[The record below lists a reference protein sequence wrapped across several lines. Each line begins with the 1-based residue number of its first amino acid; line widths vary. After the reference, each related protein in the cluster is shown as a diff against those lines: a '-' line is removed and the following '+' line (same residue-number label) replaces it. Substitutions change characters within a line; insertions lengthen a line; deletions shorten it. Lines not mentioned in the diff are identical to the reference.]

1 MCIVYKHCQHNIKIS
16 VCYYIYIYVCV
27 YHHIIIKKVDK
38 QLNVVYGTIRYGRCS
53 RNPLS
58 GPLVF
63 IYNNI
68 YLYIYILII
77 TTNCN
82 VLSILKIKLYF

>member
-1 MCIVYKHCQHNIKIS
+1 MWF
-16 VCYYIYIYVCV
+16 YYIDFDIGF
-27 YHHIIIKKVDK
+27 YHGKTIDIKKVDK

-53 RNPLS
+53 RNLLS
-58 GPLVF
+58 GPLLF

-77 TTNCN
+77 TTNFN
-82 VLSILKIKLYF
+82 VLSNR

>member
-1 MCIVYKHCQHNIKIS
+1 MTLSKKTLVYSIDIQK
-16 VCYYIYIYVCV
+16 V
-27 YHHIIIKKVDK
+27 YK
-38 QLNVVYGTIRYGRCS
+38 QLNVVYVTIRYGRCS

-58 GPLVF
+58 CPLLF

-77 TTNCN
+77 ITNCN
-82 VLSILKIKLYF
+82 VLSILKIKLYI

>member
-1 MCIVYKHCQHNIKIS
+1 M
-16 VCYYIYIYVCV
+16 YVCV
-27 YHHIIIKKVDK
+27 YLCGCMCMYVYIIDIKKVDK

-58 GPLVF
+58 GPLFF

-77 TTNCN
+77 TTNFN
-82 VLSILKIKLYF
+82 LN